1 VNDSRFQYIF
11 GLQEVPLTAMA
22 DGYAIASGELG
33 VVCVHISPGLGNAMG
48 MLYNAYCAG
57 TPLLLL
63 AGQQD
68 RRLMAGEPV
77 LAGDNVAVARPW
89 TKWAF
94 EVQRVEDVP
103 TAVRRA
109 VQAALTPPTG
119 PVFLSLPVDVQL
131 EAADGLDLTPPHVP
145 DRRVRPPLEALRKAA
160 EILAQARNPAILAGS
175 RVTEAGAVAELA
187 ALAELIGAPVLAEST
202 TSHGRLPLPADHPLY
217 LGILPLWGSEVH
229 QRLDEFDVV
238 FVVGMNLLRLYIY
251 SEPARP
257 IPEHVRLIQLDAN
270 PWEVGKNYPVEVGL
284 LGDPKAGLAELGQY
298 VSGLLSSDQV
308 HAARQRRDAYAAR
321 RATER
326 EALLAE
332 IDAQRDER
340 PMTPLALMG
349 ALSRVLPS
357 NVAVVEE
364 AVTTHHNVLE
374 RLGVIKDPTGL
385 ISHRGWALG
394 WGLGCSIGA
403 KLAWPDRPVVAL
415 LGDGSTLYGV
425 QGLWTA
431 AHHHIP
437 VTFVIAN
444 NAQYKILKL
453 SGDVMK
459 LPQMARRNYLAMD
472 LTAPEIDFVNLAR
485 SFGVEAHQVAE
496 PEELSARVSDALN
509 RTEPLLLDVPVD
521 R

>member
-1 VNDSRFQYIF
+1 
-11 GLQEVPLTAMA
+11 
-22 DGYAIASGELG
+22 
-33 VVCVHISPGLGNAMG
+33 
-48 MLYNAYCAG
+48 
-57 TPLLLL
+57 
-63 AGQQD
+63 
-68 RRLMAGEPV
+68 
-77 LAGDNVAVARPW
+77 
-89 TKWAF
+89 
-94 EVQRVEDVP
+94 
-103 TAVRRA
+103 
-109 VQAALTPPTG
+109 
-119 PVFLSLPVDVQL
+119 
-131 EAADGLDLTPPHVP
+131 
-145 DRRVRPPLEALRKAA
+145 
-160 EILAQARNPAILAGS
+160 
-175 RVTEAGAVAELA
+175 
-187 ALAELIGAPVLAEST
+187 
-202 TSHGRLPLPADHPLY
+202 
-217 LGILPLWGSEVH
+217 
-229 QRLDEFDVV
+229 
-238 FVVGMNLLRLYIY
+238 
-251 SEPARP
+251 
-257 IPEHVRLIQLDAN
+257 
-270 PWEVGKNYPVEVGL
+270 
-284 LGDPKAGLAELGQY
+284 
-298 VSGLLSSDQV
+298 
-308 HAARQRRDAYAAR
+308 
-321 RATER
+321 
-326 EALLAE
+326 
-332 IDAQRDER
+332 
-340 PMTPLALMG
+340 
-349 ALSRVLPS
+349 
-357 NVAVVEE
+357 VEE